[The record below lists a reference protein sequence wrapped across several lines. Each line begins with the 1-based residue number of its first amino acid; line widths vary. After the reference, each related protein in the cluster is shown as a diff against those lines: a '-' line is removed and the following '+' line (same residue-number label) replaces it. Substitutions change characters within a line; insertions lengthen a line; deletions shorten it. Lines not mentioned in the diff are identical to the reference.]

1 MTPSLSYD
9 RGSNGTDPFEQ
20 LVEIIQSSG
29 FLQSLVL
36 RNIFE
41 KPNGHRTY
49 SNGVRNR
56 NKIFVAKLIIL
67 TYLLRLNLSNDYFS
81 TTIYLLPV
89 QCDIGTIKLIFFDDN
104 PLP

>member
-1 MTPSLSYD
+1 MAQGRIGCRVTALEGLFN
-9 RGSNGTDPFEQ
+9 RA
-20 LVEIIQSSG
+20 
-29 FLQSLVL
+29 
-36 RNIFE
+36 
-41 KPNGHRTY
+41 Y

-67 TYLLRLNLSNDYFS
+67 TYLLKGNLSNDCFS

-104 PLP
+104 PLV